1 MHALN
6 MGREYSDPFRG
17 LGRSYPDEIGQL
29 CGFVCMLGCAFSLGI
44 GQAISI
50 CGDYGVN
57 FAACFT
63 CHSREKLRRW
73 AHPLHTPS
81 GLMLTHDQHAHSRQ
95 SSEKVSTCIKGN
107 SYLMAKSVLHNGAEV
122 RRHLQVLGGSVKAV
136 TVRDT
141 ARLSA
146 PCTVA

>member
-44 GQAISI
+44 GQAISV

-63 CHSREKLRRW
+63 CHSREKLRRCDLILRKC
-73 AHPLHTPS
+73 PLGT
-81 GLMLTHDQHAHSRQ
+81 MLTIMAAHGDH
-95 SSEKVSTCIKGN
+95 SSESSSRDNRV
-107 SYLMAKSVLHNGAEV
+107 
-122 RRHLQVLGGSVKAV
+122 HL
-136 TVRDT
+136 
-141 ARLSA
+141 
-146 PCTVA
+146 

>member
-1 MHALN
+1 MSCRWARTVHALN

-29 CGFVCMLGCAFSLGI
+29 CGFVCMLGCAFGLGI

-63 CHSREKLRRW
+63 CHAREKLRRR
-73 AHPLHTPS
+73 ARPPHTP
-81 GLMLTHDQHAHSRQ
+81 LALTRSPLTA
-95 SSEKVSTCIKGN
+95 
-107 SYLMAKSVLHNGAEV
+107 
-122 RRHLQVLGGSVKAV
+122 GS
-136 TVRDT
+136 
-141 ARLSA
+141 
-146 PCTVA
+146 

>member
-63 CHSREKLRRW
+63 CAGAPTLSFPSLFFLFPYLVAHCRRW
-73 AHPLHTPS
+73 
-81 GLMLTHDQHAHSRQ
+81 
-95 SSEKVSTCIKGN
+95 
-107 SYLMAKSVLHNGAEV
+107 
-122 RRHLQVLGGSVKAV
+122 
-136 TVRDT
+136 
-141 ARLSA
+141 
-146 PCTVA
+146 

>member
-63 CHSREKLRRW
+63 CHSREKLRRRGPPSQRTLW
-73 AHPLHTPS
+73 LTAAVDQQTRTRAPEGPLYPGRN
-81 GLMLTHDQHAHSRQ
+81 GLL
-95 SSEKVSTCIKGN
+95 
-107 SYLMAKSVLHNGAEV
+107 
-122 RRHLQVLGGSVKAV
+122 
-136 TVRDT
+136 
-141 ARLSA
+141 
-146 PCTVA
+146 

>member
-6 MGREYSDPFRG
+6 MGREYSEPFKG

-29 CGFVCMLGCAFSLGI
+29 CGFVCMLGCAFGLGI

-63 CHSREKLRRW
+63 CHAREKLRRCILPPQYW
-73 AHPLHTPS
+73 ALPPTF
-81 GLMLTHDQHAHSRQ
+81 QKQAF
-95 SSEKVSTCIKGN
+95 
-107 SYLMAKSVLHNGAEV
+107 
-122 RRHLQVLGGSVKAV
+122 
-136 TVRDT
+136 
-141 ARLSA
+141 
-146 PCTVA
+146 